1 MGEKNPVLID
11 GTTSEKSS
19 GLVEAFVRTVRRR
32 WYLLVAGIVVGAL
45 VGVGVSALQPRVYA
59 ADATGIVTT
68 DNNNSIGLAS
78 TTDTLA
84 KSKATQYK
92 SLAISR
98 GVAEDAIKATG
109 YDLSPQQA
117 LGMVSVAVPL
127 DTAQIQVTIRSH
139 DPDSAR
145 ELADAWIKALAANVE
160 RVETGGNTAAPEKSQ
175 DSEDSEEAQA
185 DPANSVLKF
194 IEYVQAETPTSPVSP
209 NVKLNAALG
218 ALALLVVVLL
228 VLLLQAFR
236 DRSIRS
242 VEILREVMGNS
253 PLLGTIPLSDAL
265 RESRLLPSDSGD
277 ATSRRRDFTLIE
289 SFKELRTN
297 LQFMNPDRPPR
308 RFVVTSCLPAD
319 GKSTVADNLAIA
331 LAQGGEPIYL
341 VDADLRR
348 PTVAKSF
355 GLIEDVGLT
364 DVIIGRAEEDDVI
377 QQAHAY
383 PNLFV
388 LAAGHIPPNP
398 SEILASERFSAMI
411 DRLAEK
417 GTVIMDA
424 PPLLPVSDSAILATR
439 FDGALVVVEAGNT
452 TRDQLGKA
460 LQNLDQVN
468 AQLLG
473 AVLNKV
479 PTKGSEAGYYRYYGE
494 NYYYDESGDGSSG
507 RTKRSRT
514 KRSKRESR
522 KAASGV

>member
-11 GTTSEKSS
+11 GTASEKSS
-19 GLVEAFVRTVRRR
+19 GLVQAFVRTVRRR
-32 WYLLVAGIVVGAL
+32 WYFLVIGVVVGAL
-45 VGVGVSALQPRVYA
+45 VGVGVSVLQPRVYA

-68 DNNNSIGLAS
+68 DNNNSSGLAS

-92 SLAISR
+92 SLAASR
-98 GVAEDAIKATG
+98 GVAEDAIRSTG
-109 YDLSPQQA
+109 FDLTPQQA

-127 DTAQIQVTIRSH
+127 DTAQIQVTVRSQ

-145 ELADAWIKALAANVE
+145 ELADAWIKSLSTNVE
-160 RVETGGNTAAPEKSQ
+160 RVETGGNTAAPK
-175 DSEDSEEAQA
+175 DSSDSEESEESQA

-194 IEYVQAETPTSPVSP
+194 IEYVQAETPTSPISP

-218 ALALLVVVLL
+218 ALVLLVVVLL
-228 VLLLQAFR
+228 LLLLQAFR

-253 PLLGTIPLSDAL
+253 PLLGTVPLSDSL
-265 RESRLLPSDSGD
+265 SESRLIPPESLG
-277 ATSRRRDFTLIE
+277 AQAHRRDFGVVE
-289 SFKELRTN
+289 SFKEIRTN

-308 RFVVTSCLPAD
+308 RFVVTSCLPED

-331 LAQGGEPIYL
+331 LAQGGDPVYL

-348 PTVAKSF
+348 PTVAKRF
-355 GLIEDVGLT
+355 GLITDVGLT
-364 DVIIGRAEEDDVI
+364 DVIIGRADMDDVI
-377 QQAHAY
+377 QEVHTY

-388 LAAGHIPPNP
+388 LAAGHTPPNP
-398 SEILASERFSAMI
+398 SEILASERFSTMI

-424 PPLLPVSDSAILATR
+424 PPLLPVSDSAIIATK
-439 FDGALVVVEAGNT
+439 FDGALVVVEAGGT
-452 TRDQLGKA
+452 TRDQLGKS
-460 LQNLDQVN
+460 LQNLEQIN

-473 AVLNKV
+473 TVLNKV
-479 PTKGSEAGYYRYYGE
+479 PTRGSEAGYYSYYGK
-494 NYYYDESGDGSSG
+494 NYYYEAEKESSRSG
-507 RTKRSRT
+507 RRSR
-514 KRSKRESR
+514 KKGLDR
-522 KAASGV
+522 KTGKAKSGV